1 MTWVRR
7 LSREPLVHF
16 LVAGAVLFAAYAL
29 VRGPGAAPA
38 DERTIVVDR
47 RTLLTFMQ
55 YRSNAFEPSTFEAA
69 LDAMSDDERRRL
81 IEAYVDEEILYREAK
96 ALGLSESDYVIRQR
110 LIQKIG
116 FLLGDIA
123 DASLA
128 IDAAELQA
136 YFDTHRE
143 AYAIEPAVTFTH
155 VFFDADR
162 RGAEGALAA
171 ATAAIRDL
179 NAAGAGFND
188 AAGEG
193 DRFPFLRNYVERT
206 AEYVASHFGA
216 DFAAELAR
224 LSPAASTW
232 QGPLESAYGQH
243 AVLLTQRTERSYPAL
258 DDVRDTV
265 ERDYLDERSA
275 LERAAMIEAL
285 RERYRVEVLDVS
297 DDE

>member
-1 MTWVRR
+1 MVVEQRRQSHSIRRCERSTTCACSRFRRRGIPCTTPWRSASMRRTRACRRRSRNAPGRRRSGIRRAPSGRRSMAMPWVRR
-7 LSREPLVHF
+7 LLREPLVHF

-55 YRSNAFEPSTFEAA
+55 YRSNAFEPSTFEAS

-110 LIQKIG
+110 LIQKLG

-128 IDAAELQA
+128 IGAAELQA

-171 ATAAIRDL
+171 A
-179 NAAGAGFND
+179 
-188 AAGEG
+188 
-193 DRFPFLRNYVERT
+193 
-206 AEYVASHFGA
+206 
-216 DFAAELAR
+216 
-224 LSPAASTW
+224 
-232 QGPLESAYGQH
+232 
-243 AVLLTQRTERSYPAL
+243 
-258 DDVRDTV
+258 
-265 ERDYLDERSA
+265 
-275 LERAAMIEAL
+275 RAA
-285 RERYRVEVLDVS
+285 
-297 DDE
+297 